1 MKDGE
6 RQAAEAPVI
15 VQHNGE
21 AGEHSVSDGS
31 DGFFGYLKTHAHL
44 TGSGGHYKAWRNLKA
59 PLPSPPDPVLRLIER
74 HRAAKER
81 GQGGVAAEARSSART
96 RSSQNFI

>member
-1 MKDGE
+1 MIEKERQAAMKDGE

-31 DGFFGYLKTHAHL
+31 DGFLGI
-44 TGSGGHYKAWRNLKA
+44 S
-59 PLPSPPDPVLRLIER
+59 R
-74 HRAAKER
+74 HMR
-81 GQGGVAAEARSSART
+81 
-96 RSSQNFI
+96 I

>member
-1 MKDGE
+1 MGEPSREGQVRRIPVHPNTKQPLKPLTCLVRAAPTCSAPRNRGLLTMIEKERQAAMKDGE

-31 DGFFGYLKTHAHL
+31 YGFLGI
-44 TGSGGHYKAWRNLKA
+44 S
-59 PLPSPPDPVLRLIER
+59 R
-74 HRAAKER
+74 HMR
-81 GQGGVAAEARSSART
+81 
-96 RSSQNFI
+96 I

>member
-31 DGFFGYLKTHAHL
+31 DGFLGI
-44 TGSGGHYKAWRNLKA
+44 S
-59 PLPSPPDPVLRLIER
+59 R
-74 HRAAKER
+74 HMR
-81 GQGGVAAEARSSART
+81 
-96 RSSQNFI
+96 I